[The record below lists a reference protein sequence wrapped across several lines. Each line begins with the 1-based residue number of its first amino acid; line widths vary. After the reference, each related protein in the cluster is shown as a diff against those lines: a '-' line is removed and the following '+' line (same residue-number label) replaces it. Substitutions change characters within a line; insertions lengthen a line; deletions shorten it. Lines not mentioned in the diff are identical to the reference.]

1 MVLIG
6 DKLIPFENISKI
18 SIIDDIKHTNSN
30 STIIFYFQEEILK
43 YCFENELSSAVIVSN
58 IKEAIYANS
67 LNAKYIICN
76 EDLAIKIQKIA
87 DNYMFDTRVLAIIEN
102 SDEIESVALN
112 EIDGAIYKDLL

>member
-1 MVLIG
+1 MILIG

-67 LNAKYIICN
+67 LNAKYIICK